1 MVSKLSQLFNHVF
14 AFCSQYQEHDSG
26 FSTFENMVDALLQHE
41 NDNNEVEDEVE
52 EASTSPKEPQVP
64 ANSREELKQLLD
76 SRKCKVCH
84 EEDACVVL
92 VPCGHLAA
100 CKNCGDSV
108 NRCPICRSFI
118 KERIRSYLA

>member
-1 MVSKLSQLFNHVF
+1 
-14 AFCSQYQEHDSG
+14 
-26 FSTFENMVDALLQHE
+26 MVDALLKHE
-41 NDNNEVEDEVE
+41 NDNNDVE
-52 EASTSPKEPQVP
+52 EVSTSPKEPQVP
-64 ANSREELKQLLD
+64 ANSREELKQLID

-92 VPCGHLAA
+92 VPCGHLAI

-108 NRCPICRSFI
+108 NRCPVCRSFI